1 MRIGDV
7 GTVSHI
13 GDLLAFS
20 LAVMLVMSLIYQ
32 VEVRNTDENDTDRV
46 DWQNILISIKGWAG
60 FDPNDDGVLEL
71 DGIIERIIGMEIPF
85 PLNQKVIVSFIFQ
98 ENKVQL
104 NFVDGSMQSSPIVP
118 SEEIFVHGCSVLVRS
133 DGPIFPCLMK
143 IAIIGGME

>member
-32 VEVRNTDENDTDRV
+32 VEVRNTDENDADRL
-46 DWQNILISIKGWAG
+46 DWQNILISIKGWVG
-60 FDPNDDGVLEL
+60 FDPNEDGILEL
-71 DGIIERIIGMEIPF
+71 DGITERVVVIEDPF
-85 PLNQKVIVSFIFQ
+85 PISQKVIVSFIFQ
-98 ENKVQL
+98 ENEIQL
-104 NFVDGSMQSSPIVP
+104 NFVDGSIRSIPIVP
-118 SEEIFVHGCSVLVRS
+118 SLDMFVHGCSVLVRS